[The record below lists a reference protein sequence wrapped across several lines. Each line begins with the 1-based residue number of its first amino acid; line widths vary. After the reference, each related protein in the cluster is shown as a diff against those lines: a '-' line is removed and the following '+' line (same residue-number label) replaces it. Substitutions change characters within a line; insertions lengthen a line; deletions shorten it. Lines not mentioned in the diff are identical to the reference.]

1 MQCPECKSNHVNKNG
16 HKICNFLPFA
26 QSWLKI
32 VVASGAN
39 FLESVAAGAE
49 FFFSLKNSASI
60 FPRKAG
66 SILSCRS
73 LSTT

>member
-1 MQCPECKSNHVNKNG
+1 MIYSSAKSL
-16 HKICNFLPFA
+16 CNFLPLA

-39 FLESVAAGAE
+39 FLESVATGAE

-60 FPRKAG
+60 FPRSTG

>member
-1 MQCPECKSNHVNKNG
+1 MIYSSAKSL
-16 HKICNFLPFA
+16 CNFLPLA

-39 FLESVAAGAE
+39 FLESVATGAE
-49 FFFSLKNSASI
+49 FFFSLKNSVSI
-60 FPRKAG
+60 FPRSAG

>member
-1 MQCPECKSNHVNKNG
+1 MIYSSAKSL
-16 HKICNFLPFA
+16 CNFLLLA

-39 FLESVAAGAE
+39 FLESVVVGAE

-60 FPRKAG
+60 FPRSVG

>member
-1 MQCPECKSNHVNKNG
+1 MIYSSAKSL
-16 HKICNFLPFA
+16 CNFLLLA

-39 FLESVAAGAE
+39 FLESVVAGAE

-60 FPRKAG
+60 FTRSVG

>member
-1 MQCPECKSNHVNKNG
+1 MIYSSAKSL
-16 HKICNFLPFA
+16 CNFLLLA

-39 FLESVAAGAE
+39 FLKTVAAGAE

-60 FPRKAG
+60 FPRSAG

>member
-1 MQCPECKSNHVNKNG
+1 MIYSSAKSL
-16 HKICNFLPFA
+16 CNFLPLA

-49 FFFSLKNSASI
+49 FFFSLKNSASN
-60 FPRKAG
+60 FPRSPG